1 MSDYTTLLPTGA
13 RAARYARR
21 APDARRAAPPGPCI
35 HPHDIDCPDRMA
47 MIASVLSLLCLAL
60 AACAIHRTRGYLRK
74 RAARRRYGTDVE
86 SLSLPPDQQQG
97 GEDEN
102 SADQPESP
110 VRPPSRFC
118 PARSPSG

>member
-1 MSDYTTLLPTGA
+1 
-13 RAARYARR
+13 
-21 APDARRAAPPGPCI
+21 
-35 HPHDIDCPDRMA
+35 

-60 AACAIHRTRGYLRK
+60 AACAVHRTRGYLRK

-97 GEDEN
+97 GEDG